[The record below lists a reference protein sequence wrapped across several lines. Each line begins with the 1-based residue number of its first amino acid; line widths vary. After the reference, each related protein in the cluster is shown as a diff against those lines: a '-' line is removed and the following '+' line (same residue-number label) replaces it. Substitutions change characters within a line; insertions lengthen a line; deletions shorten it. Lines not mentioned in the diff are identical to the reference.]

1 MATSVRG
8 PPRKGYIS
16 FGCLISPLLQN
27 TYNFAGIKNPARVVK
42 SANEGMSVVTRNS
55 LNGKCVMAISQE
67 AIFYTNNQ
75 RLNHDNSNSTNCTK
89 HSCKCSF
96 LETHH
101 WKEGA
106 ASEDKSKLLGNLKT
120 EFDVE
125 LLWNAAEFSSPDGK
139 SPSSPKTEILHTEE
153 LHISDLISSITP
165 RTHNAVEVPILKPQ
179 IPLSVRHVCN
189 AKIH

>member
-1 MATSVRG
+1 MASSVRG

-16 FGCLISPLLQN
+16 FGRLISLLLQS

-42 SANEGMSVVTRNS
+42 SANEGMSVVTRYS
-55 LNGKCVMAISQE
+55 LNGKCFMAISQE
-67 AIFYTNNQ
+67 GIFYTNNE

-96 LETHH
+96 QKRHH
-101 WKEGA
+101 CNEVA
-106 ASEDKSKLLGNLKT
+106 ASEDKSELLRNLKT
-120 EFDVE
+120 EYDVE
-125 LLWNAAEFSSPDGK
+125 LLWNAAEFSFPDGK
-139 SPSSPKTEILHTEE
+139 SPSSPKTEILHTEG

-165 RTHNAVEVPILKPQ
+165 RTHNAVEVPILKTQ

-189 AKIH
+189 AKNH